1 MRPEKFDM
9 LAEKLR
15 NWGRWGSDDQ
25 KGTLNLIDGAALMR
39 ATKAVTVGKRFSLGL
54 GFDKNGPQDG
64 SVRFNPIHYMKDIG
78 TKMNAVSGDAG
89 YSDDVVILPL
99 QCSTQWDALGHVYY
113 DGLLYNGC
121 KACDVLSVHGAS
133 KNSIEHMATPGLMS
147 RGILL
152 DIARLKGVEILPTN
166 YAITVDDLN
175 AACAKQGVKVESG
188 DIVLVRTGQIRRF
201 TVENNRAAWA
211 GEQAGLSHLC
221 AEWLHEKSVAAVC
234 ADNVAVEIIAYAEL
248 GVSERPLPLHLLCLR
263 DMGMPLGE
271 IFNLEELAADCA
283 TDKRYSFLIAAPPL
297 GITGGLGSP
306 VNPVV
311 LK

>member
-15 NWGRWGSDDQ
+15 NWGRWGSEDQ
-25 KGTLNLIDGAALMR
+25 KGTLNHIDGAALMR
-39 ATKAVTVGKRFSLGL
+39 ATKAVTAGKRFSLGL
-54 GFDKNGPQDG
+54 PFDKNGPQDG

-89 YSDDVVILPL
+89 YSDDVVIMPL
-99 QCSTQWDALGHVYY
+99 QCATQWDALGHVYY

-121 KACDVLSVHGAS
+121 KACDVLSVNGAT
-133 KNSIEHMATPGLMS
+133 KNSIEHLATPGLMS

-152 DIARLKGVEILPTN
+152 DIARLKGVETLPKS

-175 AACAKQGVKVESG
+175 AACSKQGVKVESG

-201 TVENNRAAWA
+201 TIDKDRGAWA

-221 AEWLHEKSVAAVC
+221 AEWLYDKSVAAVC
-234 ADNVAVEIIAYAEL
+234 ADNIAVEVLAFADL
-248 GVSERPLPLHLLCLR
+248 MVSERPLPLHMLCLR

-283 TDKRYSFLIAAPPL
+283 TDGHYSFLIAAPPL

>member
-1 MRPEKFDM
+1 MRPERFDS

-15 NWGRWGSDDQ
+15 NWGRWGAEDQ
-25 KGTLNLIDGAALMR
+25 KGTLNHIDGGALMR
-39 ATKAVTVGKRFSLGL
+39 AAKAVTAGKRFSLGL
-54 GFDKNGPQDG
+54 PFDKNGPQDG

-78 TKMNAVSGDAG
+78 TRMNAVSGDAG

-99 QCSTQWDALGHVYY
+99 QSSTQWDALGHVYY

-121 KACDVLSVHGAS
+121 KACDVISVHGAS

-147 RGILL
+147 RGVLL
-152 DIARLKGVEILPTN
+152 DIARLKGVDVLPPK

-188 DIVLVRTGQIRRF
+188 DIVAVRTGYIRHF
-201 TVENNRAAWA
+201 TIDNNRAAWG

-221 AEWLHEKSVAAVC
+221 AEWLHEKSAAAVC
-234 ADNVAVEIIAYAEL
+234 ADNMAVEVLNYAEL
-248 GVSERPLPLHLLCLR
+248 GVSERPLPLHMLCLV

-271 IFNLEELAADCA
+271 IFNLEALAADCA
-283 TDKRYSFLIAAPPL
+283 TDGRYSFLLSAPPL
-297 GITGGLGSP
+297 AITGGLGSP
-306 VNPVV
+306 VNPLA